1 MSNTAGAALWVID
14 YTLQAA
20 TQDISKVLFHEGVGF
35 KYNFVSYLD
44 CVISIF
50 YLSSSIFYS
59 NQVCHQLIFGSMLQ
73 IQPITLNRSTIDG
86 SPLDPPEQPHIQP
99 SYYAGL
105 LINTFI
111 GSSGNAQISEL
122 TVWDDNVSGYAAYE
136 NGKLVRA
143 VFINLDAW
151 LQSSVGSRPSVHID
165 PILYWSEDSS
175 VASDAAAWKNKKAQG
190 RRIIINHADDIQ
202 NLTWAGQSWE
212 TSDIRPKGRL
222 VVEKVDLA
230 SGFDLR
236 STEAILLSFTS

>member
-1 MSNTAGAALWVID
+1 MQRPTTKGQLRSAWAWQFNSASARTYAHLSWHELRGRSLLEP
-14 YTLQAA
+14 LQARSEKA
-20 TQDISKVLFHEGVGF
+20 TSL
-35 KYNFVSYLD
+35 L
-44 CVISIF
+44 
-50 YLSSSIFYS
+50 
-59 NQVCHQLIFGSMLQ
+59 QLIFGFVLQ

-111 GSSGNAQISEL
+111 GSSGNAKISEL

-175 VASDAAAWKNKKAQG
+175 VANDAAAWKNRKAQG

-202 NLTWAGQSWE
+202 NLTWGGQSWE
-212 TSDIRPKGRL
+212 TSDIRPKGRP
-222 VVEKVDLA
+222 VVEKVDLG